1 MHDPLVSI
9 VIPVYNGSD
18 YMREAIDSALA
29 QTYPNIEVIVIND
42 GSRDDGATDTIAR
55 SYGDKIRYF
64 AKENGGVS
72 SALNLGIREMKGEYF
87 SWLSHDDVYE
97 RDKIEKQIAAIK
109 ENKLP
114 ENTILYCGGIHIDAQ
129 SKPMPGLK
137 PEYCFDVNRIYSSA
151 EVLTILLTKMT
162 FNGCCL
168 LIPRKVFS
176 ECGGFDERFRFCQD
190 GLMWYR
196 IFMKDFSLYYI
207 DAVSVKNRVHAKQ
220 LTQTGQKLFRNECNR
235 ASEVLVEDF
244 IRLSTAEY
252 NFLKNYLFLDAR
264 HFSINT
270 VQKIADIGRQYGLLS
285 SMDVLRAYVTC
296 FYGMIRPAIRKVYY
310 VVFRKLKIT

>member
-9 VIPVYNGSD
+9 VIPVYNGSN

-29 QTYPNIEVIVIND
+29 QTYRNIEIIVVND
-42 GSRDDGATDTIAR
+42 GSRDDGATDRIAR

-72 SALNLGIREMKGEYF
+72 SALNRGIQEMKGEYF

-97 RDKIEKQIAAIK
+97 PDKIEKQVAAIK
-109 ENKLP
+109 VNNLP
-114 ENTILYCGGIHIDAQ
+114 EDTILYCGSMHIDAQ

-137 PEYCFDVNRIYSSA
+137 PEFCFAANRIYTSA

-176 ECGGFDERFRFCQD
+176 DCGGFDERFRFCQD

-196 IFMKDFSLYYI
+196 IFMKDFSLFYI
-207 DAVSVKNRVHAKQ
+207 DTVSVKNRVHDKQ
-220 LTQTGQKLFRNECNR
+220 LTQTGQKLFKEECNR
-235 ASEVLVEDF
+235 ISDILVDDF
-244 IRLSTAEY
+244 VRLSTAEH
-252 NFLKNYLFLDAR
+252 NFLKIYLFLDAR
-264 HFSINT
+264 HFSVNT
-270 VQKIADIGRQYGLLS
+270 VRKIVAIGKKHGLLS
-285 SMDVLRAYVTC
+285 FADVLRAYLTC
-296 FYGMIRPAIRKVYY
+296 FYGMIRPMIRKIYY
-310 VVFRKLKIT
+310 AVFRKVKTT